1 MARNQK
7 IYHRLP
13 GKKKSFL
20 IGYYTLW
27 QAADHLLMVYSRF
40 GIEDYKRFYFADIQS
55 IITHKTITGKIQ
67 NLVISLFLVGFG
79 IMTVTLDS
87 AGAIVGGIMAA
98 CFAIFLI
105 VNCVRGPTCATYLQ
119 TAVQTEKLHSL
130 YRLKSARKV
139 MDRLKPLL
147 ENVQGRLTSESL
159 RQDILNGQKTHPD
172 LIAPSPPKQSAKHL
186 RSESGIA
193 HLSLFS
199 LMLFDGLLVI
209 LNANIQMTA
218 ITLASTFASM
228 GIGVCVVVALVKQ
241 RDSNIPKVLRKLT
254 WTALG
259 FVCVS
264 FLMGYIF
271 TFFLAF
277 NNPDIMGNQWKL
289 IERIAAM
296 SFFDNPF
303 VASLNIMAVCGA
315 LGLGI
320 PGLIWVD
327 RHRKAL
333 KESAAKPRVSLST
346 PSPLGNQ

>member
-1 MARNQK
+1 MAPNQK

-27 QAADHLLMVYSRF
+27 QAADHLLLVYSRF
-40 GIEDYKRFYFADIQS
+40 GVEDYKRFYFADIQS
-55 IITHKTITGKIQ
+55 IITHKTMAGKIQ
-67 NLVISLFLVGFG
+67 NLVMCFFVLGFG
-79 IMTVTLDS
+79 LMAVTLDS
-87 AGAIVGGIMAA
+87 AAALVGGIMAA
-98 CFAIFLI
+98 CFAIFLV
-105 VNCVRGPTCATYLQ
+105 VNCVRGPTSATYLQ
-119 TAVQTEKLHSL
+119 TAVQTEKLPSL
-130 YRLKSARKV
+130 YRVKKAQKV
-139 MDRLKPLL
+139 MDRLIPRV
-147 ENVQGRLTSESL
+147 EGVQGRLSPESL
-159 RQDILNGQKTHPD
+159 RQEILNGPKTRP
-172 LIAPSPPKQSAKHL
+172 APSSPSPPKRSAKHL

-209 LNANIQMTA
+209 LNANIQMTV
-218 ITLASTFASM
+218 ITLASIFASM
-228 GIGVCVVVALVKQ
+228 GIGICVVVALVKQ
-241 RDSNIPKVLRKLT
+241 RDGKIPNALRNLT

-277 NNPDIMGNQWKL
+277 KSPDMMGNQWKL

-296 SFFDNPF
+296 SFFENPF
-303 VASLNIMAVCGA
+303 VASLNILALCGA
-315 LGLGI
+315 VGLGI
-320 PGLIWVD
+320 PGVIWVD

-333 KESAAKPRVSLST
+333 KESAAKSNVSA
-346 PSPLGNQ
+346 PLRNQ